1 VGSTRLAGRAGPVAV
16 ILLAAACLITAP
28 ASAAPAPD
36 SHNQTDSHTQADP
49 QSQAAQLAQQ
59 LDNQGQRI
67 AALDE
72 QYNQAQAQ
80 ADTIGDKLAAIGPR
94 LADSDRQL
102 AAARQRLAEASVD
115 AYVRGGSS
123 PLLGAL
129 IKSNASDYAVRKTYV
144 HAALDEQRGALAG
157 FDAARRNLLK
167 LRDQLRAAQRQA
179 RAAADAIDANR
190 KAIQAT
196 VAAQQTTMTQVSQP
210 GMAPLVAQA
219 AAARAQN
226 AEQLGKQKFDTL
238 AAPPSKPAPTTSVAP
253 RGPGAAAP
261 AHPTG
266 GSGSGPATTA
276 RPAST
281 PTTSAPK
288 PPSSPPPSSAPTGVA
303 PPVKAGAA
311 TAVNTAK
318 AQLGKPYQ
326 WGGAGPDNF
335 DCSGLTMYA
344 WRAGGVGLPHS
355 AEMQY
360 NAIAHISVS
369 QLQPG
374 DLVFFYTPIEHVG
387 IYVGGGQM
395 IDAPYTGAVVRY
407 DSIYNPYLVGAG
419 RP

>member
-1 VGSTRLAGRAGPVAV
+1 M
-16 ILLAAACLITAP
+16 ILLAAACLVTAP
-28 ASAAPAPD
+28 ASAAPATPAPD
-36 SHNQTDSHTQADP
+36 NHTQTDRQTQAD
-49 QSQAAQLAQQ
+49 QLAQQ
-59 LDNQGQRI
+59 LDDQGQRI

-72 QYNQAQAQ
+72 QYNQARAQ
-80 ADTIGDKLAAIGPR
+80 ADAIDAKLASIGP
-94 LADSDRQL
+94 QL
-102 AAARQRLAEASVD
+102 AESDHQLALARQRLSQASVD

-123 PLLGAL
+123 PLLGVL
-129 IKSNASDYAVRKTYV
+129 IKSKADDYAVRKTYV
-144 HAALDEQRGALAG
+144 HAALDEQRGAMAG

-167 LRDQLRAAQRQA
+167 LRDQLRSAQRQA

-190 KAIQAT
+190 KSIEAT

-210 GMAPLVAQA
+210 DMAPLVAQA
-219 AAARAQN
+219 AASRAQQ
-226 AEQLGKQKFDTL
+226 AQQLGKQKFDTL
-238 AAPPSKPAPTTSVAP
+238 AAPPKPAGTTTSVAP
-253 RGPGAAAP
+253 RGSGTATTT
-261 AHPTG
+261 HPTG
-266 GSGSGPATTA
+266 SSGSGPSTTT

-288 PPSSPPPSSAPTGVA
+288 PSSPPPPAAPTGAA
-303 PPVKAGAA
+303 PPVKAGAS

-355 AEMQY
+355 AAMQY
-360 NAIAHISVS
+360 DAIAHISVS

>member
-1 VGSTRLAGRAGPVAV
+1 M
-16 ILLAAACLITAP
+16 ILLAATCLITAP
-28 ASAAPAPD
+28 ASATPAPD
-36 SHNQTDSHTQADP
+36 SHSPTDP
-49 QSQAAQLAQQ
+49 QGQAAQLAQQ
-59 LDNQGQRI
+59 LDDQGQHI

-72 QYNQAQAQ
+72 QFNQARAK
-80 ADTIGDKLAAIGPR
+80 ADAIGDQLAAIGPK
-94 LADSDRQL
+94 LDDSNRQL
-102 AAARQRLAEASVD
+102 AAARQRLSDAAVD

-129 IKSNASDYAVRKTYV
+129 IKSTAADYGVRKTYV
-144 HAALDEQRGALAG
+144 NAALDEQRGALAN

-167 LRDQLRAAQRQA
+167 MRDQLRVAQRQA

-190 KAIQAT
+190 RAIQAT
-196 VAAQQTTMTQVSQP
+196 VAAQQSTMNQVAQP

-219 AAARAQN
+219 AAARAQQS
-226 AEQLGKQKFDTL
+226 EQQGKQKFATL
-238 AAPPSKPAPTTSVAP
+238 AAPPAHPASTPTTVAP
-253 RGPGAAAP
+253 RTSGTAAP
-261 AHPTG
+261 PKPA
-266 GSGSGPATTA
+266 GSSGAGPATTA
-276 RPAST
+276 RPSSPA
-281 PTTSAPK
+281 TTTAPK
-288 PPSSPPPSSAPTGVA
+288 PASSSPAPSAPVGPA
-303 PPVKAGAA
+303 PPVKSGAA
-311 TAVNTAK
+311 TAVNVAK
-318 AQLGKPYQ
+318 AQLGKPYVY
-326 WGGAGPDNF
+326 GGAGPDNF

-344 WRAGGVGLPHS
+344 WRAGGVSLPHS

-360 NAIAHISVS
+360 NAISHISVS

>member
-1 VGSTRLAGRAGPVAV
+1 MAARRIKEDPVGSTRLPGRAGPVAV
-16 ILLAAACLITAP
+16 ILLAASCLVTAS

-36 SHNQTDSHTQADP
+36 KQTQAG
-49 QSQAAQLAQQ
+49 QLAQQ
-59 LDNQGQRI
+59 LDDQGQRI
-67 AALDE
+67 SALDE
-72 QYNQAQAQ
+72 QYNQARAQ
-80 ADTIGDKLAAIGPR
+80 ADSIGDKLAAIGPQ

-102 AAARQRLAEASVD
+102 AAARQRLADASVD

-129 IKSNASDYAVRKTYV
+129 IKSNATDYAVRKTYV
-144 HAALDEQRGALAG
+144 NAALDEQRGALGG

-167 LRDQLRAAQRQA
+167 VRDQLRAAQRQA

-190 KAIQAT
+190 NAIQAT
-196 VAAQQTTMTQVSQP
+196 VTAQQTTMNQVTQP
-210 GMAPLVAQA
+210 DMAPLVAQA

-226 AEQLGKQKFDTL
+226 AEAQGKQKFATL
-238 AAPPSKPAPTTSVAP
+238 AAPASPTTTSAAP
-253 RGPGAAAP
+253 RGPAP

-266 GSGSGPATTA
+266 GSGSGPTTTA
-276 RPAST
+276 RKAST

-288 PPSSPPPSSAPTGVA
+288 PSSPPPSSAPTGTA
-303 PPVKAGAA
+303 PPVKAGAS

-318 AQLGKPYQ
+318 AQLGKPYVY
-326 WGGAGPDNF
+326 GGAGPDSF

-355 AEMQY
+355 AAMQY
-360 NAIAHISVS
+360 DSISHISVS

-387 IYVGGGQM
+387 MYVGGGQM